1 MDLIVSQQRNEV
13 IWALQRCGTNHLR
26 AIAASGISDW
36 RLLFGYKNTDKLA
49 NMKVTRIVRDPLQR
63 WLSWFTSFVVE
74 VDDPDTEHPLENY
87 GCNVNVKQWDLADA
101 RQFITQF
108 EKIMY
113 DDYHTIPQHIG
124 YFEYENLNHNNHF
137 VLMEN
142 IDIYLQISQKQH
154 QPAFKEV
161 FYNLESSVQQYIM
174 NTVCHLYEKDYLW
187 MNELDLSLVLP
198 TQKTSSTA
206 NLFLTTL

>member
-36 RLLFGYKNTDKLA
+36 RLLFGYKNADKLA
-49 NMKVTRIVRDPLQR
+49 SMKVTRIVRDPLQR
-63 WLSWFTSFVVE
+63 WLSWFTSFIIQGNDDGSE
-74 VDDPDTEHPLENY
+74 NPLHEYYSNVDVKNWNLQDAKLFFTE
-87 GCNVNVKQWDLADA
+87 
-101 RQFITQF
+101 F
-108 EKIMY
+108 EKIMH

-142 IDIYLQISQKQH
+142 IDIYLQISRKQH
-154 QPAFKEV
+154 QPEFKEV
-161 FYNLESSVQQYIM
+161 FYNLESTVQQHIM
-174 NTVCHLYEKDYLW
+174 NTVCDLYEKDYLW
-187 MNELDLSLVLP
+187 MNELDLNLVLP
-198 TQKTSSTA
+198 TQKTLST
-206 NLFLTTL
+206 

>member
-36 RLLFGYKNTDKLA
+36 RPLFSYKHIDKLA
-49 NMKVTRIVRDPLQR
+49 NTKVTRIVRDPLQR

-74 VDDPDTEHPLENY
+74 VNDSGSEHPLENY

-108 EKIMY
+108 EKVMHN
-113 DDYHTIPQHIG
+113 DGHTVPQHIG

-142 IDIYLQISQKQH
+142 IDMYLQINRKQH

-174 NTVCHLYEKDYLW
+174 NTICNLYEKDYLW

-198 TQKTSSTA
+198 TQKT
-206 NLFLTTL
+206 LLT